1 MAEVYGS
8 YLRFRFSKANC
19 ASDVSLRSHRLR
31 IPSESFFC
39 GWLLCLQAR
48 GGRSRS
54 STAGPT
60 AHRCIYKFCLPFFR
74 QSSSPQISNLIYTY
88 SSPHLS
94 NKMAVQ
100 TLEVRPLDGPHP
112 QFGAE
117 IDNVDLDNL
126 SDADFETIR
135 NTLYNYHVIVLKNQA
150 GVSPK
155 GRALSK
161 FLIVVKVLTK
171 LDSSIR
177 NHQKI

>member
-1 MAEVYGS
+1 
-8 YLRFRFSKANC
+8 
-19 ASDVSLRSHRLR
+19 
-31 IPSESFFC
+31 
-39 GWLLCLQAR
+39 
-48 GGRSRS
+48 
-54 STAGPT
+54 
-60 AHRCIYKFCLPFFR
+60 
-74 QSSSPQISNLIYTY
+74 
-88 SSPHLS
+88 
-94 NKMAVQ
+94 MAVQ

-161 FLIVVKVLTK
+161 FLIVVKVLTDLTLLVK
-171 LDSSIR
+171 AAMVTERPLMPSDPFFTQISRQSPTS
-177 NHQKI
+177 HKSK

>member
-1 MAEVYGS
+1 
-8 YLRFRFSKANC
+8 
-19 ASDVSLRSHRLR
+19 
-31 IPSESFFC
+31 
-39 GWLLCLQAR
+39 
-48 GGRSRS
+48 
-54 STAGPT
+54 
-60 AHRCIYKFCLPFFR
+60 
-74 QSSSPQISNLIYTY
+74 
-88 SSPHLS
+88 
-94 NKMAVQ
+94 MAVQ

-161 FLIVVKVLTK
+161 FLFVVKVLTE

-177 NHQKI
+177 NHQKIRPSL